1 MWSPQYGRATLIAH
15 QVQWRGGLVADG
27 RSAPTVGQMVL
38 GLRLR
43 DLRERAGCSF
53 TDAAAA
59 LSVNTTTVR
68 RMEKAEVGLK
78 PPYVE
83 KLLST
88 YGIPEPEITA
98 FLSLVEEAN
107 RPGWWHRF
115 RDVLP
120 GWFSLY
126 VSLEGEASLI
136 RAYEPHCVPGLLQ
149 TEDYARALLRTGF
162 PYASDEEL
170 DRRVALRMERQE
182 LLRRPDAPRLWVV
195 LEEQVVRR
203 HIGEP
208 GVMRDQLD
216 RLVESA
222 TMPNVTVQLIP
233 FASGPHPAMFGPFQ
247 LFRFDIPELPDIVY
261 TESLTGAV
269 YHDERPDTAAFLEAL
284 DRMGAQAAP
293 VSRTEALLGEIRK
306 EF

>member
-1 MWSPQYGRATLIAH
+1 M
-15 QVQWRGGLVADG
+15 ADG
-27 RSAPTVGQMVL
+27 RTAPTVGQMVL

-43 DLRERAGCSF
+43 DLREAAGCSF
-53 TDAAAA
+53 SEAAAA

-83 KLLST
+83 KLLKT
-88 YGIPEPEITA
+88 YGIPEDEITA
-98 FLSLVEEAN
+98 FLQLVDEAN
-107 RPGWWHRF
+107 QPGWWQGF

-120 GWFSLY
+120 SWFSLY

-136 RAYEPHCVPGLLQ
+136 RAYEPHCVHGLLQ
-149 TEDYARALLRTGF
+149 TEEYARALLRTGF
-162 PYASDEEL
+162 PNAPDEEL
-170 DRRVALRMERQE
+170 ARRVALRMERQE
-182 LLRRPDAPRLWVV
+182 LLRRPDAPRLWVL

-203 HIGEP
+203 HVGGP
-208 GVMRDQLD
+208 DVMRAQLD
-216 RLVESA
+216 RLVECA
-222 TMPNVTVQLIP
+222 AMPNVTVQIIP
-233 FASGPHPAMFGPFQ
+233 FLAGAHPAMFGPFQ

-261 TESLTGAV
+261 TESLSGAV
-269 YHDERPDTAAFLEAL
+269 YHDERRDTGVFLEAL

-293 VSRTEALLGEIRK
+293 AQRTEALLGEIRK

>member
-1 MWSPQYGRATLIAH
+1 MAET
-15 QVQWRGGLVADG
+15 
-27 RSAPTVGQMVL
+27 RSAPTVGQIVL

-53 TDAAAA
+53 TDAAYA

-83 KLLST
+83 KLLKV
-88 YGIPEPEITA
+88 YGLSDSETES

-107 RPGWWHRF
+107 RPGWWHDF

-149 TEDYARALLRTGF
+149 TKEYAKALLRTGF
-162 PYASDEEL
+162 PGADEEEL
-170 DRRVALRMERQE
+170 DRRVALRMGRQRLLDE
-182 LLRRPDAPRLWVV
+182 PKAPVLWAVLDEQVLRRHVGSPA
-195 LEEQVVRR
+195 
-203 HIGEP
+203 
-208 GVMRDQLD
+208 VMREQIDHLTELIA
-216 RLVESA
+216 R
-222 TMPNVTVQLIP
+222 PNITLQIIP
-233 FASGPHPAMFGPFQ
+233 FTAGPHPGMFGPFQ

-261 TESLTGAV
+261 TENLTGAA
-269 YHDERPDTAAFLEAL
+269 YLDQRPDTAAYLEVL

-293 VSRTEALLGEIRK
+293 VPHTEAVLGEIRK

>member
-1 MWSPQYGRATLIAH
+1 MAEA
-15 QVQWRGGLVADG
+15 
-27 RSAPTVGQMVL
+27 RSAPTVGQIVL

-43 DLRERAGCSF
+43 ELRERAGCSF
-53 TDAAAA
+53 NEAAYA

-83 KLLST
+83 KLLKV
-88 YGIPEPEITA
+88 YGLSEEETDS

-107 RPGWWHRF
+107 RPGWWHGF

-120 GWFSLY
+120 AWFSLY

-162 PYASDEEL
+162 PGADEEEL
-170 DRRVALRMERQE
+170 DRRIALRMGRQRLLDGPQAPVLWAVLDE
-182 LLRRPDAPRLWVV
+182 QVLRRHVGSPA
-195 LEEQVVRR
+195 
-203 HIGEP
+203 
-208 GVMRDQLD
+208 VMRAQID
-216 RLVESA
+216 RLIELIA
-222 TMPNVTVQLIP
+222 RPNITLQIIP
-233 FASGPHPAMFGPFQ
+233 FTSGPHPGMFGPFQ

-261 TESLTGAV
+261 TENLTGAA
-269 YHDERPDTAAFLEAL
+269 YLDERPDTAAYLEVL

-293 VSRTEALLGEIRK
+293 VPHTEAVLGEIRK

>member
-1 MWSPQYGRATLIAH
+1 
-15 QVQWRGGLVADG
+15 VADG
-27 RSAPTVGQMVL
+27 RTAPTVGQMVL

-43 DLRERAGCSF
+43 DLRESAGCSF
-53 TDAAAA
+53 AEAAAA

-83 KLLST
+83 KLLKT
-88 YGIPEPEITA
+88 YGIPDAEISS

-107 RPGWWHRF
+107 RPGWWHSF

-120 GWFSLY
+120 SWFSLY

-162 PYASDEEL
+162 PNASSEEL
-170 DRRVALRMERQE
+170 ERRVALRIERQE
-182 LLRRPDAPRLWVV
+182 MLRRPDASRLWAV
-195 LEEQVVRR
+195 LEEQVLRR
-203 HIGEP
+203 HVGEP
-208 GVMRDQLD
+208 GVMRRQLD
-216 RLVESA
+216 RLVELTA
-222 TMPNVTVQLIP
+222 MPHVTVQIMQCT
-233 FASGPHPAMFGPFQ
+233 AGPHPAMFGPFQ

-261 TESLTGAV
+261 TEGLTGAV
-269 YHDERPDTAAFLEAL
+269 YHDERPDTATFLEAL

-293 VSRTEALLGEIRK
+293 ASRTEFLLGEFRK

>member
-1 MWSPQYGRATLIAH
+1 MAES
-15 QVQWRGGLVADG
+15 
-27 RSAPTVGQMVL
+27 RSAPTVGQIVL

-43 DLRERAGCSF
+43 DLRESAGCSF
-53 TDAAAA
+53 ADAAYA

-83 KLLST
+83 KLLRV
-88 YGIPEPEITA
+88 YGLSDAETES
-98 FLSLVEEAN
+98 FLSLVDEAN
-107 RPGWWHRF
+107 RPGWWHDF

-120 GWFSLY
+120 SWFSLY
-126 VSLEGEASLI
+126 VSLEGEARLI

-162 PYASDEEL
+162 PNASDEEL
-170 DRRVALRMERQE
+170 DRRVALRMGRQQ
-182 LLRRPDAPRLWVV
+182 LLRGPAAPTLWAV
-195 LEEQVVRR
+195 LDEQVLRR
-203 HIGEP
+203 HVGSAQ
-208 GVMRDQLD
+208 VMREQID
-216 RLVESA
+216 RLTDLVTA
-222 TMPNVTVQLIP
+222 PNITLQIIP
-233 FASGPHPAMFGPFQ
+233 FTAGPHPGMFGPFQ
-247 LFRFDIPELPDIVY
+247 LFRFEIPEIPDIVY

-269 YHDERPDTAAFLEAL
+269 YLDQRPDTTVYLEVL

-293 VSRTEALLGEIRK
+293 VQHTESLLGEIRK

>member
-1 MWSPQYGRATLIAH
+1 M
-15 QVQWRGGLVADG
+15 ADG
-27 RSAPTVGQMVL
+27 RTAPTVGQMVL

-43 DLRERAGCSF
+43 DLRERADCSF
-53 TDAAAA
+53 AEAAAA
-59 LSVNTTTVR
+59 LSVNSTTVR

-83 KLLST
+83 KLLKT
-88 YGIPEPEITA
+88 YGVPEAEITS
-98 FLSLVEEAN
+98 FLSLVDEAN
-107 RPGWWHRF
+107 RPGWWQSF

-120 GWFSLY
+120 SWFSLY

-136 RAYEPHCVPGLLQ
+136 RSYEPHCVPGLLQ
-149 TEDYARALLRTGF
+149 TPEYARALLSTGF
-162 PYASDEEL
+162 PNASEEEL
-170 DRRVALRMERQE
+170 SRRVALRMQRQE

-203 HIGEP
+203 HVGEP
-208 GVMRDQLD
+208 AVMRGQID
-216 RLVESA
+216 RLIEA
-222 TMPNVTVQLIP
+222 TAMPNVTVQVLP
-233 FASGPHPAMFGPFQ
+233 FTSGPHPAMFGPFQ

-261 TESLTGAV
+261 IESLSGAV
-269 YHDERPDTAAFLEAL
+269 YHDERPDTAAYLEAL

-293 VSRTEALLGEIRK
+293 ATRTETLLGEIRK